1 MGFHIELLV
10 YRTVNATTMPTF
22 AKLSWWYL
30 STWPCKRTWLQIW
43 RLGGEGGKRGEGGW
57 PEEVWVGIQYVIYI
71 YICTYIIYICTYI
84 IYIYIYIVL
93 YTDHYWYISY
103 NHSKQR
109 GWRPFPAV
117 TMAAMIVFH
126 QSALQHALLLI
137 PRRLEPWMN
146 GHMGFS

>member
-1 MGFHIELLV
+1 MMGFHIELLV

-43 RLGGEGGKRGEGGW
+43 RLGGEGGEGGRRGGRG
-57 PEEVWVGIQYVIYI
+57 VARRGLGGNTMCIYICIHILSIYI
-71 YICTYIIYICTYI
+71 YSIC
-84 IYIYIYIVL
+84 IVL

-103 NHSKQR
+103 NHSEQQ

-117 TMAAMIVFH
+117 TMAAVIVFR